1 MDSLRGLSGGQ
12 CFDGKF
18 VNDIRPSNLDQ
29 LPCEYRRQT
38 PRLCKSIDV
47 MMEPMVHVR
56 KLRRSLACRQE
67 MVQPVNSLC
76 VQ

>member
-29 LPCEYRRQT
+29 LPCEYRRQA

-47 MMEPMVHVR
+47 MMKFMVHVYNYAGVLPADKR
-56 KLRRSLACRQE
+56 WCNL
-67 MVQPVNSLC
+67 
-76 VQ
+76 